1 MRRNLVPWLFLTP
14 YLAIFMIFWM
24 WPIIMSV
31 AMSFMNTRVD
41 PWAFSP
47 GMNWPRILND
57 PAFRK
62 ALWNTLTIMAVQVP
76 LMLVFSTG
84 LAIALNSKLLR
95 FKGLFRFAFFAP
107 VVVGE
112 VAYSAIFRLMFNT
125 DFGSVNDALE
135 GIGLARLDW
144 LNDPTLSFWVIVIA
158 ITWRWAGYNAI
169 ILLAGLQSIDD
180 EIYEAARLDG
190 ASRARMIFRITVPLL
205 RPVLLFALVLSI
217 IGTMQ
222 LFTEPALITKGGP
235 GGATTTLG
243 YYLYQ
248 QGFKSFNFGY
258 ASVIAWVIFLIA
270 VFFSGL
276 KLRLFGKAA

>member
-14 YLAIFMIFWM
+14 YLAIFLIFWM

-31 AMSFMNTRVD
+31 SMSFMNTRVD
-41 PWAFSP
+41 PWVFAP

-62 ALWNTLTIMAVQVP
+62 ALWNTLAIMAVQVP
-76 LMLVFSTG
+76 LMLALSTA

-180 EIYEAARLDG
+180 EIYGAARLDG

-205 RPVLLFALVLSI
+205 RPVLVFALVLSI

-222 LFTEPALITKGGP
+222 LFTEPALITQGGP

>member
-14 YLAIFMIFWM
+14 YLAIFIIFWM

-31 AMSFMNTRVD
+31 AMSFMDTRSN
-41 PWAFSP
+41 PWAFDP
-47 GMNWPRILND
+47 GINWPRILND

-62 ALWNTLTIMAVQVP
+62 ALWNTLTIMVIQVP

-125 DFGSVNDALE
+125 DFGSVNDALQA
-135 GIGLARLDW
+135 IGLDRLDW
-144 LNDPTLSFWVIVIA
+144 LKDANLSFWVIVIA

-190 ASRARMIFRITVPLL
+190 ASRARIIARITVPLL
-205 RPVLLFALVLSI
+205 RPVLVFVLVLSI

-222 LFTEPALITKGGP
+222 LFTEPALITQGGP

-243 YYLYQ
+243 YYLYK